1 MSDDPKVTQSV
12 KKTVTFGVVSVF
24 LVGADGYARAL
35 PGSLPRLAIA
45 NVFSA
50 AELRMAISRQ
60 CDERRDSREKAPG
73 ITGVRNI
80 GSTPAIDVQL
90 SEYEERSSAFHLKPA
105 SNDAHAND
113 DVLRGLL

>member
-73 ITGVRNI
+73 HHG
-80 GSTPAIDVQL
+80 GA
-90 SEYEERSSAFHLKPA
+90 EYRINAGDRCSAFG
-105 SNDAHAND
+105 
-113 DVLRGLL
+113 V